1 MKKKTA
7 KPTHA
12 HVKYDK
18 AGFFRRL
25 LEMALIALVTALLV
39 EGANQGSVPR
49 MIHYLTERTLY
60 FGLNCLIIF
69 TTLSVSELFKRRKAM
84 TLTLAAVWII
94 LGFVNNQVCHNRT
107 LPLASG
113 DLMVTYEVASMIT
126 IYFSWF
132 EIAAMFAG
140 AVALI
145 AGVAW
150 MFSSSSRRRRVN
162 YAFGAGVVAIMVLVV
177 FGVHMTAIKADVL
190 PDVFPDR
197 VNSYK
202 DYGFSTCFT
211 FTFGQ
216 RGINKPE
223 EYSSETVEE
232 IMEEVE
238 TEEEIEPVEVSAA
251 RHFDEAAMKRPN
263 IVFVQLESFFDLN
276 TMLDTE
282 LSRDPTPYYHELLE
296 NWPTGELYVPTVG
309 GGTAN
314 VEFEVMSGLNMD
326 FFGAGETP
334 YNTIIQETTC
344 ETIAYTLREYGYS
357 STALHNNI
365 GTFFS
370 RNQVYSNLG
379 FDRFDSL
386 EYMRYPKYNK
396 VGWAHDTVLT
406 DEILRAMD
414 SSDGQ
419 DMIFAISVESHG
431 KYSDSYVYEEGD
443 VEVLSAPEE
452 IYLAPFQNYVN
463 ILPDVDV
470 FIKELISA
478 LEQYDEPV
486 VAILYGDHLPGV
498 GLTPEMLSTGDF
510 YASRYVIW
518 NNYGAEFEAPDMQ
531 AYRLSAEL
539 LRQLGISD
547 GVTTKFHQAY
557 PIDEAGDEYLE
568 KLQILEYDILYGNQD
583 AYGEAGAPVA
593 TQLQMGIEP
602 IEIENAVLEYGRL
615 LVTGDGF
622 TEFSAVITGDT
633 KLDTVFIDHEHI
645 AVSITGDAAKSL
657 NDGICVAQ
665 INNDGAELS
674 RTDVVQVEIVQGS
687 K

>member
-49 MIHYLTERTLY
+49 MIRYLTERTLY

-431 KYSDSYVYEEGD
+431 KYGDSYIYEEGD

-593 TQLQMGIEP
+593 TQLQMGVEP

-622 TEFSAVITGDT
+622 TEFSAVIAGDT

-674 RTDVVQVEIVQGS
+674 RTYVVQVEIVQGS